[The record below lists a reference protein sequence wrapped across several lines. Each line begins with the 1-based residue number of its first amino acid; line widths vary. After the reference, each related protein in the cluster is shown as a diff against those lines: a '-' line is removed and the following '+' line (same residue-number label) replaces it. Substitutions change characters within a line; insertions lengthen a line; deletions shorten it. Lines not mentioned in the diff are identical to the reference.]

1 MANTTSSAHSMGS
14 AGFATQ
20 ANVLLHK
27 NICFQVPFLPSLF
40 LPLFLLAVSRFGHKR
55 NLKKNAWIT
64 GVLNHE
70 LNKPKYQRLTRHLP
84 PTAAPSNCPPRAAA
98 MEHGGQS

>member
-14 AGFATQ
+14 AGFAMQ
-20 ANVLLHK
+20 ANTLLRK
-27 NICFQVPFLPSLF
+27 NICFQVPSLF

-55 NLKKNAWIT
+55 NLKKNACIT

-70 LNKPKYQRLTRHLP
+70 LNKPKYQRLTGHPP